1 MAVSTRETGRAQW
14 AALELTALHI
24 TLIGAKFAHMSFPRT
39 LMNSKWV
46 ESFSISGIGAN
57 CRRKL
62 TPFVTKQM
70 APTKSKYS
78 KNIEKQD
85 REVTIP
91 RNLEAE
97 DYLNIWAIENARES
111 LRVERKPKLLG
122 QAMDAFTKTKAQAK
136 SKKHKSR
143 AIAQAKLRALSKA
156 RSEA

>member
-1 MAVSTRETGRAQW
+1 MMARLRLTTKQVNGGFYKGNRTGSMGR
-14 AALELTALHI
+14 
-24 TLIGAKFAHMSFPRT
+24 F
-39 LMNSKWV
+39 
-46 ESFSISGIGAN
+46 GAN
-57 CRRKL
+57 GSTYHIDWSKVRTYVVPENLDEFKL